1 MTIEEFQAKVGQELG
16 KSEWVEIDQ
25 AKINQFA
32 DTTEDHQFIHVDEER
47 AKMVF
52 GSTIAHGFL
61 TLSLLVPMA
70 ASLGAM
76 PEAKMVVNAG
86 FNKVRFL
93 SPVRS
98 GKKVRGIFT
107 LAELTE
113 KKPGQ
118 WQQVLDV
125 SVEIEGEEK
134 PALIAEW
141 IMQVYP

>member
-98 GKKVRGIFT
+98 GKKVRGIFK